1 MEHLCECG
9 CGGEVNIY
17 RGKPRRFIVGHQ
29 SRGNKNMLG
38 KTHSEETKRKMAAKY
53 TIDMTGQIFDRLT
66 VIKQVESKGGQAMW
80 LCKCSCGKYKSVA
93 GGSLRGG
100 RQHSCGCL
108 KKELHSTLNGLS
120 ITYKREHKTWNAM
133 KRRCLNPKA
142 PDYERYGGAGIKVA
156 DRWIGNF
163 ENFLKDMGERPKGMT
178 IDRIDNSGDYTPE
191 NCKWS
196 TDLEQKRNTSYNV

>member
-53 TIDMTGQIFDRLT
+53 TIDVTGQIFDRLT